1 MDAMIRAV
9 SAHVVI
15 TVVVVL
21 AAAVGIVETFP
32 ICSSVVLPLL
42 AGSDFGR

>member
-21 AAAVGIVETFP
+21 VAAAGIVETFR
-32 ICSSVVLPLL
+32 ICGLCGAPTFSR
-42 AGSDFGR
+42 F